1 MTAVRLCKEP
11 LLFCK
16 SKSPFF
22 SYFAFVPS
30 LLCCLYCFLPCVR
43 VWNKNV
49 QFAPFLVTIIIST
62 GFQNIVSSN
71 KYFFFRIMFCNRI
84 HLHKFTQYNLNINNQ
99 IFKYFIYLIV
109 KWLYKIVLP
118 YFCPSWDKFF
128 SVSLGAAC
136 ISASLFGKP
145 TFNRTV
151 MYNLKTN

>member
-22 SYFAFVPS
+22 LYFAFVPS
-30 LLCCLYCFLPCVR
+30 LLCCLTCFLPCVR

-71 KYFFFRIMFCNRI
+71 KYFFSFELCFVIGYIYRNS
-84 HLHKFTQYNLNINNQ
+84 TQYNLNINNQ
-99 IFKYFIYLIV
+99 IFKYYIYLIV
-109 KWLYKIVLP
+109 KWLYIIVLP
-118 YFCPSWDKFF
+118 YISVRPETSFF
-128 SVSLGAAC
+128 RLSGCRLHQRIALWKAYIQSYSYV
-136 ISASLFGKP
+136 
-145 TFNRTV
+145 
-151 MYNLKTN
+151 